1 MRILI
6 APNAFKGS
14 ISAYDAAK
22 AIEEGIRRVMPD
34 ADCILLPIADGGDG
48 TAEVLVHGTGG
59 RFINAKVLNPLGRS
73 IATTF
78 ALLSDG
84 STAMIEMA
92 NASGLRLITA
102 AERNPLITT
111 TYGTGQLMRAA
122 LNIGARKIIIGLGGS
137 ATVDGG
143 AGMAQALGAR
153 LLDAQGEEIG
163 YGGGSLTNLHAIDL
177 SGLDPRLRE
186 CEIIAACDVD
196 NPLVGEHGS
205 AAVFGPQKGATPDMV
220 TQLDANLA
228 HFAHIIQRDLGVDVL
243 RIPGGGAAGG
253 IAAGLIAFC
262 GARLYPGTDLVL
274 DTMALDDH
282 LQGVDLVITGEG
294 RIDGQ
299 TAHGKAPVGVAL
311 RAKRYGI
318 PVVALAGGIGD
329 GAEALYAHGIDAVM
343 PIVARPMPLEEAM
356 QEARTLLR
364 DTAERLIRV
373 IRLGKSP
380 SQ

>member
-14 ISAYDAAK
+14 ISAYNAAK
-22 AIEEGIRRVMPD
+22 AIEEGIRRVVPD
-34 ADCILLPIADGGDG
+34 AECILLPIADGGDG

-73 IATTF
+73 ISTTF

-84 STAMIEMA
+84 TTAMIEMA
-92 NASGLRLITA
+92 NASGLRLISSE
-102 AERNPLITT
+102 ERNPLRTT
-111 TYGTGQLMRAA
+111 TYGTGQLIKAA
-122 LNIGARKIIIGLGGS
+122 LNVGARKIIIGLGGS

-153 LLDAQGEEIG
+153 LLDTQGDDIT
-163 YGGGSLTNLHAIDL
+163 YGGGSLSDLHAIDI

-196 NPLVGEHGS
+196 NPLVGENGS
-205 AAVFGPQKGATPDMV
+205 AAIFGPQKGATPDMV

-228 HFAHIIQRDLGVDVL
+228 HLAQIIQRDLGVDVL
-243 RIPGGGAAGG
+243 TIPGGGAAGG

-274 DTMALDDH
+274 DTLELDH
-282 LQGVDLVITGEG
+282 YVQGVDLVITGEG

-299 TAHGKAPVGVAL
+299 TAHGKAPVGVAA

-329 GAEALYAHGIDAVM
+329 GAEALYAHGIDVIM
-343 PIVARPMPLEEAM
+343 PIVARPMLLEDAM
-356 QEARTLLR
+356 RDAAILLA
-364 DTAERLIRV
+364 DASERLMRAMG
-373 IRLGKSP
+373 LKG
-380 SQ
+380 